1 MADLAIVQRWLVRL
15 GRLTAAA
22 STEDDAGEFVELMAP
37 LLAMR
42 FPDET
47 FTVRSLEHVAA
58 LSKFLPVYG
67 EIVDRLHDWQRQQPR
82 HFHRQ
87 LNDNVVDLKPESRE
101 WLAYWQQRQAEGFAP
116 LREPDGR
123 LSRPDVT
130 DWREHTLSL
139 LRHYAEDVWRYVQRD
154 EHAA

>member
-15 GRLTAAA
+15 GRLTAA
-22 STEDDAGEFVELMAP
+22 SVSEAGAIEFVELMAP

-42 FPDET
+42 FPDEA
-47 FTVRSLEHVAA
+47 FSVHSLEHVAA
-58 LSKFLPVYG
+58 QSKFLPVYG

-82 HFHRQ
+82 QPRRQ
-87 LNDNVVDLKPESRE
+87 LNDNVVDLKPEDRD
-101 WLAYWQQRQAEGFAP
+101 WLGYWQQREAEGFAP

-123 LSRPDVT
+123 LSRPDIT

-139 LRHYAEDVWRYVQRD
+139 LRKYAKDAWSYVQRD